1 MADKSAHQVSES
13 RPEPIGAPDCL
24 SGKTFV
30 FTGDL
35 NSLSRDAAADIIK
48 RYGGR
53 VTGAPSKKTSF
64 VVVGQ
69 NPGPSKMEKV
79 QKLGISIMDEDEF
92 YNYINSFGTKTKNVE
107 LEVENSDEYTIKMEN
122 NKDEMKSKV
131 KESTISTN
139 IALSDQ
145 LDSKVTNQHSSSSSA
160 LTDQKVSSS
169 AALADQKVS
178 SSAMLSKAHKEANVY
193 ESKTPSLAY
202 QSAPRGKTLSSNEL
216 WTEKYRPK
224 TASEIIGNTGQV
236 EKLMKWL
243 DDFEVNRKQG
253 FPKGESSSFKAALIS
268 GPPGVGKTTAAH
280 LAAKSKGFEIVEF
293 NASDTRSKKSL
304 QTIVKETTHSGS
316 IMSLFTKK
324 VLLVFIIEIQ
334 KSFNHG

>member
-79 QKLGISIMDEDEF
+79 QKLGISILDEDAF

-107 LEVENSDEYTIKMEN
+107 LEVENSDEFKMEN

-131 KESTISTN
+131 KESTISTKV
-139 IALSDQ
+139 ALTDQ
-145 LDSKVTNQHSSSSSA
+145 LDSKVTNQHASSSA
-160 LTDQKVSSS
+160 E
-169 AALADQKVS
+169 LADQKVS

-268 GPPGVGKTTAAH
+268 GSPGVGKTTAAH